1 MRERGDRRGAI
12 IRNLKAHTS
21 RLLAV
26 ILIGQNL
33 FLSAA
38 SASATTLATGWF
50 GARYGVII
58 SVLFSTIALFI
69 FAEMTPKAIGAA
81 SPVAVSRAVAI
92 PLSWMMKV
100 LSPLAEVCVKL
111 TNGLLRIFG
120 TPLVRPGL
128 TEEELKSVF
137 NLGADEGVIHRDEK
151 RLLHKVVE
159 FGDKTVRDIMVPRT
173 KIVALPETA
182 SFADV
187 RALLR
192 EQKLSRL
199 PVYRGSI
206 DNVVGVLNAKDLFD
220 LSDADEQS
228 FELAKYVDPP
238 FLVPEFK
245 RAEELFREMRRRHTH
260 MAIVVDEH
268 GGTAGLATIED
279 AIEALLGQI
288 QDEYDEEQPEFV
300 AAGDRNYLLD
310 GSLRLDDLEEQ
321 FGIALPRDEAETIA
335 GHLMLRFGRIP
346 RKAERWKGRF
356 ADFVIEDA
364 TPTAIRKVR
373 MILPGQAGEKGA
385 AVSPTRTVTLIRGDG
400 IGPEVADAVVAI
412 LEAARAPLAF
422 EEVVVGRE
430 AEKRDGDPLPASAL
444 DAIRKTG
451 LALKGPVGTP
461 IGKGFQSVNVR
472 LRQTFELYANLRPVK
487 NVPVGRAA
495 SRAWTWS
502 SCART
507 PRTSTAASSTWSSPA
522 WSSRLKIITEV
533 ASTRIARFAFEYA
546 RGERP
551 AARHGRPQGEHHEAV
566 GRALPRLLPQG
577 GR

>member
-1 MRERGDRRGAI
+1 MVHSHTTLFVFTFLLSLVLSGFFAGSETALVALGRIDLQAMREKGDRRGAI

-50 GARYGVII
+50 GPQYGVIL
-58 SVLFSTIALFI
+58 SVLFSTITLFI

-81 SPVAVSRAVAI
+81 SPAAVARAVAI
-92 PLSWMMKV
+92 PLSWMVKV
-100 LSPLAEVCVKL
+100 LSPVAEVCVKV
-111 TNGLLRIFG
+111 TNSLLRLFG
-120 TPLVRPGL
+120 TPLARPGL

-137 NLGADEGVIHRDEK
+137 NLGADEGVIHREEK

-206 DNVVGVLNAKDLFD
+206 DNVVGILHAKDLFD
-220 LSDADEQS
+220 LSDADEKS
-228 FELAKYVDPP
+228 FELDKYVDAP
-238 FLVPEFK
+238 FLAPEFK
-245 RAEELFREMRRRHTH
+245 RAEDLFREMRRRHTH

-300 AAGDRNYLLD
+300 SAGDRNYLLD
-310 GSLRLDDLEEQ
+310 GSLRLDDLEDQ
-321 FGIALPRDEAETIA
+321 FGIALPRDETETIA

-346 RKAERWKGRF
+346 RKGERWKGRF

-373 MILPGQAGEKGA
+373 MILPA
-385 AVSPTRTVTLIRGDG
+385 AP
-400 IGPEVADAVVAI
+400 
-412 LEAARAPLAF
+412 
-422 EEVVVGRE
+422 
-430 AEKRDGDPLPASAL
+430 EKR
-444 DAIRKTG
+444 
-451 LALKGPVGTP
+451 
-461 IGKGFQSVNVR
+461 
-472 LRQTFELYANLRPVK
+472 E
-487 NVPVGRAA
+487 
-495 SRAWTWS
+495 
-502 SCART
+502 
-507 PRTSTAASSTWSSPA
+507 
-522 WSSRLKIITEV
+522 
-533 ASTRIARFAFEYA
+533 
-546 RGERP
+546 
-551 AARHGRPQGEHHEAV
+551 PQ
-566 GRALPRLLPQG
+566 
-577 GR
+577 